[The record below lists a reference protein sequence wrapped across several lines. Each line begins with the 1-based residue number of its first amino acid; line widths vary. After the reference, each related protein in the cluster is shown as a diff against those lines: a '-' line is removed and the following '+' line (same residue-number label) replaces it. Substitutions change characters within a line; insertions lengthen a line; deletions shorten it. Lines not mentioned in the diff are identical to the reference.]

1 MTFLTAAGGDVS
13 AVQAGLV
20 AQLFP
25 LFMVLVAFYFF
36 LVRPQQQQQKQREKM
51 LSALKRGDKILTIGG
66 LHGEIVSMRD
76 DVLTVRLAENVEVRM
91 SRSGVS
97 RVLE

>member
-25 LFMVLVAFYFF
+25 LFMVLVAFISSWC
-36 LVRPQQQQQKQREKM
+36 VPAATAKTAGEDAISPK
-51 LSALKRGDKILTIGG
+51 ARG
-66 LHGEIVSMRD
+66 
-76 DVLTVRLAENVEVRM
+76 
-91 SRSGVS
+91 
-97 RVLE
+97 